1 MQIRARTEPCPLR
14 LLGMV
19 LCCLVGTVLCCLV
32 AGQVRRAEA
41 ELFAAPQKQEEPFDS
56 PATEQ

>member
-1 MQIRARTEPCPLR
+1 MPAATA
-14 LLGMV
+14 GHGAV
-19 LCCLVGTVLCCLV
+19 LPGGTVLCCLV
-32 AGQVRRAEA
+32 AGQVRRGEA